1 MGARDIIL
9 CVVCLGL
16 GLFFVCVFHTKKTA
30 VCCVFIGARGILC
43 VCVCVCEHT
52 RTRR

>member
-9 CVVCLGL
+9 SVVCLEL

-30 VCCVFIGARGILC
+30 VCCVFIGARG
-43 VCVCVCEHT
+43 VFCVCVCEHT